1 MAVPSSGSLSLR
13 SIAKE
18 VAANTYAFHPV
29 DGTGLSQL
37 GSTSLKDMSTG
48 GGTNSTG
55 SLLSSGSFPAINT
68 ANSASD
74 RPDGSTPHSMSEF
87 YNYNQDEVTY
97 VGLNTYSTSVPK
109 PVFACGAT
117 TDTTWYFPD
126 TTPAVNDQ
134 VYTNSG
140 LSSTPSAGNYGY
152 AAIGTTTGFRFTVN
166 SSGVITVVA
175 SC

>member
-1 MAVPSSGSLSLR
+1 MAVPSSGILR
-13 SIAKE
+13 LASIRNELENNVYE
-18 VAANTYAFHPV
+18 VTYTANA
-29 DGTGLSQL
+29 
-37 GSTSLKDMSTG
+37 TSLTSASTG
-48 GGTNSTG
+48 TYGT
-55 SLLSSGSFPAINT
+55 INT
-68 ANSASD
+68 ANSSSD
-74 RPDGSTPHSMSEF
+74 RPDGSTPHAMSEF
-87 YNYNQDEVTY
+87 YSYNHDEVTY

-152 AAIGTTTGFRFTVN
+152 AAIGTTTGFRFTVD
-166 SSGVITVVA
+166 SSGVITIVA